1 MISDDEGINGIPIF
15 IIGCVSSSS
24 SPLFTLGNRIEG
36 KPSFSMQPRCLYPN
50 CALFTRW
57 WIAKIVLSTM
67 IVVLAQTSIVNSHW
81 IWALFPA
88 VFHSKWFTVRN
99 NQVVFGLLESVDED
113 VDFRIILIKPVS
125 LFPCW
130 QNQEYEQHCAVIL
143 WCSLWHPGPN
153 SICFPRAFASSVL
166 LIYSSLFASI
176 MQGSRNTVSIYRYS
190 DGQNPWHRHQV
201 CMSIIWF
208 RS

>member
-125 LFPCW
+125 LFTFDKTKSMSSTVQWFCGVLCDI
-130 QNQEYEQHCAVIL
+130 QVL
-143 WCSLWHPGPN
+143 T
-153 SICFPRAFASSVL
+153 AFASRAHL
-166 LIYSSLFASI
+166 PAASYWYTAACLHPSCRAAEI
-176 MQGSRNTVSIYRYS
+176 Q
-190 DGQNPWHRHQV
+190 
-201 CMSIIWF
+201 
-208 RS
+208 